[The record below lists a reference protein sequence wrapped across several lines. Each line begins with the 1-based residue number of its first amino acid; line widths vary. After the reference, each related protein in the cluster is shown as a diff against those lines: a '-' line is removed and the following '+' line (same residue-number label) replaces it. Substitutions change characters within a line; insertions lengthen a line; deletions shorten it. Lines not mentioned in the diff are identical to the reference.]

1 MCVRSW
7 WQQTALLLQYQ
18 MMSKMVIYQ
27 GRARKRRKGEVDQ

>member
-7 WQQTALLLQYQ
+7 WQQTALLLRYQ

-27 GRARKRRKGEVDQ
+27 GKARKRRKGEVDQ